1 MAVKILRR
9 TGWMGSLLSLN
20 IKIDDEKITAL
31 RFDEKKEIDI
41 PNDDMEM
48 RVAQFGSSSNRI
60 TVDDGDTVM
69 IRTPIVSH
77 VLMYS
82 FFLFLILSFIFSITL
97 FSNPWIFI
105 TVAVIL
111 LMLEFITDQ
120 YRLEVI
126 DKAEWKQNS
135 AS

>member
-41 PNDDMEM
+41 PNDDMEI